1 MRQGLQ
7 TLQGL
12 RSDMGYW
19 CGVTWDTEL
28 HGIRSYMG
36 YGVTW
41 DTDLTWDTEDVF
53 PRRICGIKTLR
64 ISRS

>member
-1 MRQGLQ
+1 
-7 TLQGL
+7 
-12 RSDMGYW
+12 MGYW